1 MPLSVS
7 DGLQM
12 HNDNLKGILLMTVS
26 MALFA
31 IEDAFI
37 KLAATSLPVWEIL
50 LFMGMGGI
58 AVFSALLIARK
69 ERFFPP
75 EALSKPILYRM
86 MGEIIGRVFYS
97 LALALA
103 SMSIVATVLQATP
116 LAVTLGAALVF
127 KETVGPRRWAAVIM
141 GFFGVL
147 LIIRPGLD
155 GFEPAA
161 LLSIVG
167 LVGLSVRDL
176 STRAAPRS
184 LSNYQLGLYGFVALI
199 PTSMVMRVFSTP
211 WITPDLVTWLYLL
224 GISSFGVGAYYLVT
238 AAMRVGEV
246 SAVTP
251 FRYTRILFALTVSVV
266 VFSESIDS
274 LTLVGSGI
282 VIASGLYT
290 IWRENKL
297 RR

>member
-1 MPLSVS
+1 M
-7 DGLQM
+7 Q
-12 HNDNLKGILLMTVS
+12 NDNLTGILLMTVS

-31 IEDAFI
+31 VEDAFI
-37 KLAATSLPVWEIL
+37 KLASTSLPVWQIL
-50 LFMGMGGI
+50 LSMGIGGI
-58 AVFSALLIARK
+58 AVFSALLIMRR

-75 EALSKPILYRM
+75 EAFSKPILFRM
-86 MGEIIGRVFYS
+86 TGEIIGRVFYS

-103 SMSIVATVLQATP
+103 SMSVVATVLQATP

-127 KETVGPRRWAAVIM
+127 KETVGPRRWAAIII

-147 LIIRPGLD
+147 LIIRPGFD

-161 LLSIVG
+161 LLSILG
-167 LVGLSVRDL
+167 LVGLTVRDL

-199 PTSMVMRVFSTP
+199 PTALLMRPFSAP
-211 WITPDLVTWLYLL
+211 WVTPDPTTWLYLF

-251 FRYTRILFALTVSVV
+251 FRYTRILFALSVSVV
-266 VFSESIDS
+266 VFSENIDS

-282 VIASGLYT
+282 VIASGVYT
-290 IWRENKL
+290 IWRENRL

>member
-1 MPLSVS
+1 M
-7 DGLQM
+7 Q
-12 HNDNLKGILLMTVS
+12 NDNLTGILLMTVS

-31 IEDAFI
+31 VEDAFI
-37 KLAATSLPVWEIL
+37 KLASTSLPVWQIL
-50 LFMGMGGI
+50 LSMGIGGI
-58 AVFSALLIARK
+58 AVFSALLIMRR

-75 EALSKPILYRM
+75 EAFSKPILFRM
-86 MGEIIGRVFYS
+86 TGEIIGRVFYS

-103 SMSIVATVLQATP
+103 SMSVVATVLQATP

-127 KETVGPRRWAAVIM
+127 KETVGPRRWAAIII

-147 LIIRPGLD
+147 LIIRPGFD

-161 LLSIVG
+161 LLSILG
-167 LVGLSVRDL
+167 LVGLTVRDL

-199 PTSMVMRVFSTP
+199 PTALLMRPFSAP
-211 WITPDLVTWLYLL
+211 WVTPDPTTWLYLL

-251 FRYTRILFALTVSVV
+251 FRYTRILFALSVSVV
-266 VFSESIDS
+266 VFSENIDS

-282 VIASGLYT
+282 VIASGVYT
-290 IWRENKL
+290 IWRENRL

>member
-1 MPLSVS
+1 MR
-7 DGLQM
+7 
-12 HNDNLKGILLMTVS
+12 NDNLTGILLMTLS

-31 IEDAFI
+31 IEDSFI

-50 LFMGMGGI
+50 LFMGIGGI
-58 AVFSALLIARK
+58 AVFSALLILRR

-75 EALSKPILYRM
+75 EAFSKPILYRM
-86 MGEIIGRVFYS
+86 TGEIIGRVFYS

-103 SMSIVATVLQATP
+103 SMSVVATVLQATP

-127 KETVGPRRWAAVIM
+127 KETVGPRRWAAVII

-176 STRAAPRS
+176 ATRAAPRS

-199 PTSMVMRVFSTP
+199 PTAMVMQLFSSP
-211 WITPDLVTWLYLL
+211 WVTPDLATWLYLL

-290 IWRENKL
+290 IWRENRL

>member
-1 MPLSVS
+1 MR
-7 DGLQM
+7 
-12 HNDNLKGILLMTVS
+12 NDNLTGILLMTLS

-50 LFMGMGGI
+50 LFMGIGGI
-58 AVFSALLIARK
+58 AVFSALLILRRD
-69 ERFFPP
+69 RFFPP
-75 EALSKPILYRM
+75 EAFSKPILYRM
-86 MGEIIGRVFYS
+86 MGEIVGRVFYS

-103 SMSIVATVLQATP
+103 SMSVVATVLQATP

-127 KETVGPRRWAAVIM
+127 KESVGPRRWAAVIV
-141 GFFGVL
+141 GFIGVL

-176 STRAAPRS
+176 ATRAAPRS

-199 PTSMVMRVFSTP
+199 PTAMVMRVFSTP
-211 WITPDLVTWLYLL
+211 WVNPDLATWLYLL

-266 VFSESIDS
+266 VFSERIDS

-290 IWRENKL
+290 IWRENRL

>member
-1 MPLSVS
+1 M
-7 DGLQM
+7 Q
-12 HNDNLKGILLMTVS
+12 NDNLTGILLMTVS

-31 IEDAFI
+31 VEDAFI
-37 KLAATSLPVWEIL
+37 KLASTSLPVWQIL
-50 LFMGMGGI
+50 LSMGIGGI
-58 AVFSALLIARK
+58 AVFSALLIMRR

-75 EALSKPILYRM
+75 EAFSKQILFRM
-86 MGEIIGRVFYS
+86 TGEIIGRVFYS

-103 SMSIVATVLQATP
+103 SMSVVATVLQATP
-116 LAVTLGAALVF
+116 LAVTLGAAVMF
-127 KETVGPRRWAAVIM
+127 KETVGPRRWAAIII
-141 GFFGVL
+141 GFLGVL
-147 LIIRPGLD
+147 LIIRPGFD

-161 LLSIVG
+161 LLSILG
-167 LVGLSVRDL
+167 LVGLTVRDL

-199 PTSMVMRVFSTP
+199 PTALLMRPFSAP
-211 WITPDLVTWLYLL
+211 WVTPDPTTWLYLF

-238 AAMRVGEV
+238 AAMRVGEI

-251 FRYTRILFALTVSVV
+251 FRYTRILFALSVSVV
-266 VFSESIDS
+266 VFSENIDS

-282 VIASGLYT
+282 VIASGVYT
-290 IWRENKL
+290 IWRENRL